1 MQLKEK
7 VVGKVEQELLKLIQ
21 KDVETNCP
29 SVSAFY
35 LEGGHFDPRYPP
47 SDFSIN
53 SLVKVLDIANNAIL
67 IHKRKLKAVLGILID
82 DLGLQCGTQVCDI
95 SVPMTGSE
103 TKGLA
108 PVPQLLE
115 EVLEK
120 YTIVKRERLILQGER
135 NCKNR
140 GIQSL
145 KKIVTHYLDDYPEL
159 SLEETDGIT
168 KIIFSNSQ
176 GQDIVLA
183 ESKGKDIWT
192 AKCPL
197 IMAQH
202 YKDTYQKISKLNP
215 QLNAFHIIDFSEM
228 DDYHKVVNGTEVVLK
243 LFLND
248 EQINSNKLKITNVFL
263 SDFDAEHYTIN
274 TMNSTEAESCCA

>member
-7 VVGKVEQELLKLIQ
+7 LVGKVERELLNLI
-21 KDVETNCP
+21 KGDIEDNYP
-29 SVSAFY
+29 IISAFY
-35 LEGGHFDPRYPP
+35 LEGGHFDPRYPVT
-47 SDFSIN
+47 DFSKD

-67 IHKRKLKAVLGILID
+67 MHKRKLKVVLGILID
-82 DLGLQCGTQVCDI
+82 DLGLQCGTEVCDI
-95 SVPMTGSE
+95 SAPVVSTE
-103 TKGLA
+103 IQGLA
-108 PVPQLLE
+108 PVPQELE

-120 YTIVKRERLILQGER
+120 YTIVKRDKLVLQGER

-145 KKIVTHYLDDYPEL
+145 KKIVTNTLDHYPEL
-159 SLEETDGIT
+159 SLEEMDMVT
-168 KIIFSNSQ
+168 KVIFSNKQ
-176 GQDIVLA
+176 GQKIVLA

-202 YKDTYQKISKLNP
+202 YKDTYQKIAKLNP
-215 QLNAFHIIDFSEM
+215 QVNAFHIIDFSEM
-228 DDYHKVVNGTEVVLK
+228 DDFHKVVNGTEVALK
-243 LFLND
+243 IFLND

-263 SDFDAEHYTIN
+263 SDFDVEHYSIN
-274 TMNSTEAESCCA
+274 TQSSTEVESCCA